1 MEEGS
6 GAIISSLCWVQRGY
20 AKEMLEN
27 YEPSEQDIE
36 MHKKMIEKKMSRK
49 EKRKNKDKEAKEKQ
63 EKVENDIESYGSDD
77 EEHVPTYTAELAKL
91 KEKEMKELG
100 ELDDEM

>member
-1 MEEGS
+1 
-6 GAIISSLCWVQRGY
+6 
-20 AKEMLEN
+20 
-27 YEPSEQDIE
+27 

-49 EKRKNKDKEAKEKQ
+49 ERRKNKDKEAKEKQ
-63 EKVENDIESYGSDD
+63 EKVENDIVSYGSDDD